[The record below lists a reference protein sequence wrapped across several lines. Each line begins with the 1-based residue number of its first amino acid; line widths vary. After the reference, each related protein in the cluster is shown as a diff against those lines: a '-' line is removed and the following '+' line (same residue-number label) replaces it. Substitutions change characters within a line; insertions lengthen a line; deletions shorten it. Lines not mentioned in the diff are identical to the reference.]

1 MEHPY
6 ILQKVT
12 EVRLAEMRQKAA
24 VHRLAKSS
32 LIGSGPGIIGR
43 LIAYFSPA
51 GQSRK
56 REMVLTTQEVRSLN
70 LR

>member
-24 VHRLAKSS
+24 VHRLVKSS
-32 LIGSGPGIIGR
+32 LIGSGPGIISR
-43 LIAYFSPA
+43 LIAYLRSAEQSP
-51 GQSRK
+51 K
-56 REMVLTTQEVRSLN
+56 RELVLTTQEVRSLD